1 MQRFESFRPSQQV
14 FVFAKFCPA
23 PSSVSVETRM
33 RTAEP
38 ANSGPFGSRQE
49 ISDSAR
55 LRGGAGRIRTSNQ
68 TVMSEAPTRADP
80 EACRRRRIPSE
91 APPKSLCQPARGLR
105 KGIGHRR
112 GSVISAH
119 RRRILRRSAERYR
132 ASTRSRSCRAHL
144 RTPSTVTSSRQHR
157 SNSEGASRIHNAVRK
172 IRAAQL
178 FSRFQDLLL
187 RRSILTVPDVVHPPA
202 VHRQHLCS
210 DPS

>member
-144 RTPSTVTSSRQHR
+144 RAPWRRSRARASTDRIRKAHRASTTPSAKLGQR
-157 SNSEGASRIHNAVRK
+157 SCSHGSRICYTDA
-172 IRAAQL
+172 
-178 FSRFQDLLL
+178 RF
-187 RRSILTVPDVVHPPA
+187 
-202 VHRQHLCS
+202 
-210 DPS
+210 